1 MSSKDH
7 LNKVYPLFDRLYKE
21 LSPGFCLIDIF
32 PDHFHFHIVNYK
44 DIKAKSAH
52 QKKLDEIFNNST
64 SNSNTIL
71 VISDASIKNNV
82 TTSILHVLSWLDA
95 ESI

>member
-1 MSSKDH
+1 MSFNNH

-32 PDHFHFHIVNYK
+32 SDYFHFHIVNHK
-44 DIKAKSAH
+44 DIKAKSAY
-52 QKKLDEIFNNST
+52 QRKLDEIFNNST

-71 VISDASIKNNV
+71 VISDTFYGTLWTLTIF
-82 TTSILHVLSWLDA
+82 ILFYFIFSDF
-95 ESI
+95 I